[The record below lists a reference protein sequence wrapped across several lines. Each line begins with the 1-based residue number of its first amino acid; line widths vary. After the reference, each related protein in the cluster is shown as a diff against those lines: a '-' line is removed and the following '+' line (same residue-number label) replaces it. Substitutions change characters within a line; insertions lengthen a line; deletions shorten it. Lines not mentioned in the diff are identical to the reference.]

1 MSSTLNETRISY
13 LYEAVRTGTVRAAAD
28 ALDIAPSAVSRQ
40 ISLLE
45 QELAVPLIERHK
57 RGVSPTQAGELL
69 LEYFREQRSHQSDVL
84 AKLQEIRGLRRGS
97 INLVMGEGF
106 ISDMISG
113 PIKQF
118 CKKYPEISLVIN
130 LAGTNEVVSA
140 VAADEAEIGLVFSPP
155 VEQKI
160 VSRAIVRQPMYAIVG
175 KEFPL
180 LGKVESVTLK
190 DLSSYPMALTHL
202 AYGTRQLVEAAML
215 IEKVRL
221 TPTITTNS
229 IAAPVRRHGRTGQSR
244 AVCHPGAQHAI
255 GALGGASDYPHRAQA
270 IDRSRPSAATFKH
283 AHECISELIDVT
295 LPGKTKDQRP
305 LVSGRA
311 RAGQFTRLCAR
322 VRCHCSAL
330 PKQVLTPW
338 TKPSRCAQQARL
350 LRSQQELRS
359 RLRADIRLPTSPP
372 LPWQCCCRGRW
383 SRYGPYP

>member
-229 IAAPVRRHGRTGQSR
+229 IAILKHFVKSELGFTLLPLFAVTVELANHELYAIPVRNTLLARSEAHLITRTGRKLST
-244 AVCHPGAQHAI
+244 
-255 GALGGASDYPHRAQA
+255 
-270 IDRSRPSAATFKH
+270 AA
-283 AHECISELIDVT
+283 D
-295 LPGKTKDQRP
+295 
-305 LVSGRA
+305 
-311 RAGQFTRLCAR
+311 
-322 VRCHCSAL
+322 
-330 PKQVLTPW
+330 
-338 TKPSRCAQQARL
+338 RL
-350 LRSQQELRS
+350 LQHLSTRMNAFQS
-359 RLRADIRLPTSPP
+359 
-372 LPWQCCCRGRW
+372 
-383 SRYGPYP
+383 